1 MSLKDKNKFKWIS
14 IKDKVDK
21 YLKENF
27 ETIENSRNDSDF
39 RWSSVTSK
47 IDKALNS
54 DYVRNRF
61 AKIRKAKGVYNSNS
75 LNFSLKEDTLKG
87 EATLT
92 FTADSPPT
100 EKEIIEWFKIDTNK
114 YRINQ
119 VYHKTSFGGRYA
131 ITVSLLALKGSQA
144 LNISDDFLN
153 DLNKIK
159 PLEKFP
165 TFKPLDENKPNVCL
179 LIPKQDAH
187 FNKYDIDGKNLIQ
200 DRFKTFIVCLLK
212 QLRKV
217 TATSNITKIFYI
229 IGSDEFNSEWTNQ
242 TTKGTPQQNILSYEE
257 SFKEISKFNIDIA
270 KILKAYCEKVEI
282 ILLNGNH
289 DHNVSWHLAYLLE
302 HVFKNNNDI
311 TINSNL
317 VNTKIISYGKNL
329 IALNHGDVTKPKDL
343 AAKLPVL
350 AKDKWSSHDN
360 YFIITGDKHTEL
372 AQDFN
377 GIMTYRVPQL
387 SSSKSFWDD
396 KNNYT
401 TSKPE
406 MLTFV
411 FQETYLSDI
420 LREPMK

>member
-1 MSLKDKNKFKWIS
+1 MSL
-14 IKDKVDK
+14 KDKVDK

-27 ETIENSRNDSDF
+27 DTIESSRTDSDF
-39 RWSSVTSK
+39 RWTSVTAN
-47 IDKALNS
+47 IDKALDSN
-54 DYVRNRF
+54 YVRNRF

-75 LNFSLKEDTLKG
+75 FNYLLKEDTIKG

-100 EKEIIEWFKIDTNK
+100 EEQIIEWFKVDTKK

-119 VYHKTSFGGRYA
+119 VYHKTSFGGKYA
-131 ITVSLLALKGSQA
+131 ITVSLLALKGSQT
-144 LNISDDFLN
+144 LDVSTDFL
-153 DLNKIK
+153 DKLEDVK
-159 PLEKFP
+159 PLSAFP
-165 TFKPLDENKPNVCL
+165 TIKTRSIGKPNVAL

-187 FNKYDIDGKNLIQ
+187 FNKYDIDGKNNIAE
-200 DRFKTFIVCLLK
+200 RFKSFTRSLLN
-212 QLRKV
+212 QLEKV
-217 TATSNITKIFYI
+217 SATSNIEKIFYI
-229 IGSDEFNSEWTNQ
+229 IGSDEFNSEWTGN
-242 TTKGTPQQNILSYEE
+242 TTKGTPQQNILTYEQGFE
-257 SFKEISKFNIDIA
+257 AISEFNIAITRL
-270 KILKAYCEKVEI
+270 LKAYSIEVEI

-289 DHNVSWHLAYLLE
+289 DHNVSWHLAHLLSRL
-302 HVFKNNNDI
+302 FSNTPGI
-311 TINSNL
+311 TVNSEL
-317 VNTKIISYGKNL
+317 VNTKIITYGKNL

-343 AAKLPVL
+343 ASKLPIL

-377 GIMTYRVPQL
+377 GILCYRVPQL
-387 SSSKSFWDD
+387 SSSKSAWDD
-396 KNNYT
+396 KNNYI

-420 LREPMK
+420 IREPML